1 MLCLHSEEPGCNG
14 HAKSL
19 FNTAAEEGKL
29 DVLKWGEDYRYKLK
43 KILGRNTI
51 PIAALYGHLE
61 VVKYLRQLDIYW
73 DELTCVFAAG
83 IGHLE
88 MLKWAGANQCPWD
101 EYTCAKAAG
110 SGHLELLK

>member
-1 MLCLHSEEPGCNG
+1 LSEDSG
-14 HAKSL
+14 
-19 FNTAAEEGKL
+19 
-29 DVLKWGEDYRYKLK
+29 YKLK
-43 KILGRNTI
+43 EMLGQHI
-51 PIAALYGHLE
+51 IKDAAKNGHLE